1 MPPPIFRI
9 EVRRLIKLF
18 GKFLLNI
25 PFAPIT
31 LTRVASRVYQKA
43 LRRRTMY
50 CLCLTSFCTLF
61 VLSITL
67 CSLEIVVN
75 GMWTIGLFTYICFCG
90 CMAAVR
96 GKTRD
101 ILGIEGNLVEDF
113 VISLVFYPCVA
124 VQLEMAMKDLCTKEE
139 NTITSL

>member
-1 MPPPIFRI
+1 
-9 EVRRLIKLF
+9 
-18 GKFLLNI
+18 
-25 PFAPIT
+25 
-31 LTRVASRVYQKA
+31 
-43 LRRRTMY
+43 MY
-50 CLCLTSFCTLF
+50 CLCLGSFCTLF

-67 CSLEIVVN
+67 CALEIVVN
-75 GMWTIGLFTYICFCG
+75 GMWTIGLFAYICFCG

-124 VQLEMAMKDLCTKEE
+124 VQLEVAIKDLCTKEE